1 MSFYTYMHIR
11 KDTGL
16 PFYVGKGSG
25 NRANW
30 QHGRNKH
37 WSNVVKKHGFDV
49 SILAHWENEN
59 DAFQHEIFLISCFK
73 DVGIELVNLTNGGDG
88 PSGQK
93 FSAEQKIAISAAKKK
108 LYADGFVNPK
118 GMLGKKHSEETK
130 QKMKESHA
138 KRDCSMSDE
147 AKKKISESSK
157 GKPGTFGHKGKKH
170 TEAAKLKAS
179 MARKGVPWSDARRAA
194 QRSKQS

>member
-16 PFYVGKGSG
+16 PFYIGKGSG

-37 WSNVVKKHGFDV
+37 WTNIVKKHGFDV
-49 SILAHWENEN
+49 SILAYWEKEK
-59 DAFQHEIFLISCFK
+59 DAFEHEIFLISCFR
-73 DVGIELVNLTNGGDG
+73 VMGIELVNLTDGGDG

-93 FSAEQKIAISAAKKK
+93 FSEDQKNNMSISKKK
-108 LYADGFVNPK
+108 LYADGYVNPK

-130 QKMKESHA
+130 QKMKAAHSA
-138 KRDCSMSDE
+138 RDCSMSE
-147 AKKKISESSK
+147 SAKRKISESSI
-157 GKPGTFGHKGKKH
+157 GKLGTFGHKNRSH
-170 TEAAKLKAS
+170 SEASKMKISIAK
-179 MARKGVPWSDARRAA
+179 KGVPWSDARRAA
-194 QRSKQS
+194 QRSNQS